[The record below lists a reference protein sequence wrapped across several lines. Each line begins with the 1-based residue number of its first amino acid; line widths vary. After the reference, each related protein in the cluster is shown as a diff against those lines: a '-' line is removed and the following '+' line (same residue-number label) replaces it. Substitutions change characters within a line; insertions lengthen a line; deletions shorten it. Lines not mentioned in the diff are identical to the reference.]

1 MGGNNAALSLMWSTS
16 PDAPN
21 LYKEASHKR
30 WSELKLVQDFGAR
43 QPQYAQYGHPTPAP
57 TPPPQMTVAPLL
69 QQPRGFLT
77 AAAAR
82 AAKGGDSDQLS
93 QAHHERSIGQMYL
106 RCGNLKQARK
116 HLKRAEQL
124 LKPPKEAMDVEQ
136 IDEFKMSKRDTF
148 A

>member
-57 TPPPQMTVAPLL
+57 TPPPQMTVAPLP
-69 QQPRGFLT
+69 QQRPRARPRGAT
-77 AAAAR
+77 ATSSRRPTTSDRLGRCTCGAA
-82 AAKGGDSDQLS
+82 
-93 QAHHERSIGQMYL
+93 
-106 RCGNLKQARK
+106 
-116 HLKRAEQL
+116 
-124 LKPPKEAMDVEQ
+124 
-136 IDEFKMSKRDTF
+136 
-148 A
+148 